1 MSEIFRVACIE
12 NCAGDS
18 LSENLARIDE
28 LIDDAV
34 LRNPQLICLPEF
46 YCLLE
51 ESDSAY
57 LSEKYCFETHPAL
70 LHGREMAKRINSWI
84 LLGSIPVFV
93 GPQTVDSQSWTR
105 LESKDLASE

>member
-57 LSEKYCFETHPAL
+57 LSEKYCF
-70 LHGREMAKRINSWI
+70 
-84 LLGSIPVFV
+84 
-93 GPQTVDSQSWTR
+93 
-105 LESKDLASE
+105 